1 MTFTWEYMLP
11 MVFMAVMGL
20 ALLAYVVLDGYDLGV
35 GILLPLATDDQKD
48 VMVSSIGPFWDAN
61 ETWLV
66 LGIGVLLIAFPLA
79 HGIVLSALYLPVA
92 VMLIGLILRGV
103 SFDFRVKARAA
114 HKHTWNILFALG
126 SLMAAMA
133 QGWMLGSYLTG
144 FDHGWKSSLFSLGIA
159 LTLPT
164 GYAMLGAG
172 WLIMKT
178 GDELQARAV
187 RWARRVLWP
196 MGLALVAISLAS
208 PLVSQT
214 VFDRWFD
221 MPQFLGLLPI
231 PVACAVAFYAAFH
244 VTARPNVVAA
254 GYGWVVFASTV
265 LIFVLAFIGLAYSL
279 YPYIVIDRLTVW
291 QAASATKS
299 LVFIFVGVAITL
311 PAIIVYT
318 VFMYRVFWGRATELT
333 YGAGH

>member
-1 MTFTWEYMLP
+1 MTLTWADTLP
-11 MVFMAVMGL
+11 LFFMAVMGL

-35 GILLPLATDDQKD
+35 GILLPLAGDEQKD

-114 HKHTWNILFALG
+114 HKALWNRLFALG
-126 SLMAAMA
+126 SLLAAVA

-144 FDHGWKSSLFSLGIA
+144 FDYGIWSLLFSLGIA

-164 GYAMLGAG
+164 AYAMLGAG

-178 GDELQARAV
+178 DGELQLRAV
-187 RWARRVLWP
+187 RWAKRVLWP
-196 MGLALVAISLAS
+196 MGAALVGISLAT
-208 PLVSQT
+208 PMVSHT
-214 VFDRWFD
+214 VFDRWFA

-231 PVACAVAFYAAFH
+231 PVACAAAFLAAFH
-244 VTARPNVVAA
+244 VTRKPSLVAA

-265 LIFVLAFIGLAYSL
+265 MIFVLSFLGLAYSL
-279 YPYIVIDRLTVW
+279 YPYIVIDRLTIW

-299 LVFIFVGVAITL
+299 LIFIFVGVAITL
-311 PAIIVYT
+311 PAIIIYT
-318 VFMYRVFWGRATELT
+318 IFMYRVFWGRARELT
-333 YGAGH
+333 Y